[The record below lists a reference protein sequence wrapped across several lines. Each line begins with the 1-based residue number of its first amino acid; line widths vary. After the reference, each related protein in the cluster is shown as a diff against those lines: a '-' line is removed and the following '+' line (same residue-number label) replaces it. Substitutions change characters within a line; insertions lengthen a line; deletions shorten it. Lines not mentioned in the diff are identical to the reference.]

1 MYTCWFFSC
10 GSMVICVLRSNSA
23 ALQCVDCILYDS
35 ICHHGRFQNLTDRRG
50 DGGGGGGEWCDL
62 QV

>member
-10 GSMVICVLRSNSA
+10 DSMAICGLRSNSA
-23 ALQCVDCILYDS
+23 ALRCVDRILYDS
-35 ICHHGRFQNLTDRRG
+35 IRHHGRFQNLTEGRG
-50 DGGGGGGEWCDL
+50 IGGGGEWCDL